1 MNIVYVP
8 DAITGAPRLDLGAG
22 CCILLPGVDVD
33 IGEGF
38 VAVDEAEA
46 VEAVAQYIHLNSK
59 LPVPVDCF
67 AELV

>member
-46 VEAVAQYIHLNSK
+46 VEAVAQYTSGQ
-59 LPVPVDCF
+59 
-67 AELV
+67 

>member
-46 VEAVAQYIHLNSK
+46 VEAVAQYIY
-59 LPVPVDCF
+59 
-67 AELV
+67 